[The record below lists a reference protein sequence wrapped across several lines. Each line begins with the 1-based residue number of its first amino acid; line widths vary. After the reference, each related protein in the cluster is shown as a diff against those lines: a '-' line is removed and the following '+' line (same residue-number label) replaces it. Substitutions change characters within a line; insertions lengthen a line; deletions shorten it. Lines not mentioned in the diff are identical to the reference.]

1 LGFYNYL
8 ACCFKIC
15 NGAFFPASGFK
26 LSNSKKLL
34 NQWICKS
41 MQYRTWNILF
51 GLSIAI
57 AYMSITIAPAKAQ
70 SLLDFQPEQQ
80 TTPKQIDSLKDMG
93 TSLDGFIP
101 KKLQES
107 ESPMGSNRAI
117 IGKDQRLPMM
127 SREYPWSTVGKIVM
141 VSKDKKE
148 YSCTGTL
155 IGKSLAIT
163 NAHCVYDE
171 SGKLFPNIYF
181 LPNLINGRLRT
192 KNDVAS
198 VRNVWT
204 GTRKPNWN
212 SADDW
217 AIVELDK
224 PLGEKYGFLRW
235 RTVPVALLERYK
247 NRLAVAG
254 YSGDYPDP
262 KSYTGPEFSAGK
274 GYTAGVHLKCS
285 VLGEREG
292 MLVHDCDT
300 NPGASGS
307 ALISKI
313 DGVYQII
320 GLHAIGRKDRNG
332 RGVENYAVRI
342 GRIEAALNKG
352 K

>member
-1 LGFYNYL
+1 M
-8 ACCFKIC
+8 K
-15 NGAFFPASGFK
+15 
-26 LSNSKKLL
+26 
-34 NQWICKS
+34 
-41 MQYRTWNILF
+41 YRNWNILF
-51 GLSIAI
+51 GFSIAI
-57 AYMSITIAPAKAQ
+57 ASMSSTTIAPAKAQ
-70 SLLDFQPEQQ
+70 SLLDFQPKKEIA
-80 TTPKQIDSLKDMG
+80 PKQINSLKDIE

-117 IGKDQRLPMM
+117 IGEDQRLPMM

-141 VSKDKKE
+141 ISKDKKE

-155 IGKSLAIT
+155 IGKSLVIT
-163 NAHCVYDE
+163 NAHCVYDQ
-171 SGKLFPNIYF
+171 SGKLFPNVFF
-181 LPNLINGRLRT
+181 LPNLINGRLRS

-198 VRNVWT
+198 VRNILT
-204 GTRKPNWN
+204 GTNNPNLR

-217 AIVELDK
+217 AILELDK
-224 PLGEKYGFLRW
+224 PLGEKYGFLKW
-235 RTVPVALLERYK
+235 RTVPLALLQRYK
-247 NRLAVAG
+247 NRLTVAG

-262 KSYTGPEFSAGK
+262 KTYSGLEFAAGK

-285 VLGEREG
+285 VLGEKDG

-313 DGVYQII
+313 DGVYQIV
-320 GLHAIGRKDRNG
+320 GLHAAGRRDRSG

-342 GRIEAALNKG
+342 GRIEAALSISK
-352 K
+352 

>member
-1 LGFYNYL
+1 M
-8 ACCFKIC
+8 K
-15 NGAFFPASGFK
+15 
-26 LSNSKKLL
+26 
-34 NQWICKS
+34 
-41 MQYRTWNILF
+41 YRTWNILF

-57 AYMSITIAPAKAQ
+57 AYMSSTTIAPTTAQ
-70 SLLDFQPEQQ
+70 SLLDFQPKKEII
-80 TTPKQIDSLKDMG
+80 PKQIDSLKEIG
-93 TSLDGFIP
+93 TSLDGFMP

-107 ESPMGSNRAI
+107 ESPMGENRAI
-117 IGKDQRLPMM
+117 IGADQRLPLM

-155 IGKSLAIT
+155 IGKSLVIT

-171 SGKLFPNIYF
+171 SGKLFPNIFF
-181 LPNLINGRLRT
+181 LPNLINGRLRS

-198 VRNVWT
+198 VRNVLA
-204 GTRKPNWN
+204 GTSKPNWQ

-217 AIVELDK
+217 AILEIDK

-235 RTVPVALLERYK
+235 RTVPLALLKTYK

-262 KSYTGPEFSAGK
+262 KIYSGDEFSAGK
-274 GYTAGVHLKCS
+274 SYTAGVHLKCS
-285 VLGEREG
+285 VLGERDG
-292 MLVHDCDT
+292 MIVHDCDP

-320 GLHAIGRKDRNG
+320 GLHAIGRRDSKG

>member
-1 LGFYNYL
+1 M
-8 ACCFKIC
+8 K
-15 NGAFFPASGFK
+15 
-26 LSNSKKLL
+26 
-34 NQWICKS
+34 
-41 MQYRTWNILF
+41 YRTWSILG
-51 GLSIAI
+51 GLSLAI
-57 AYMSITIAPAKAQ
+57 ACMSSTIAPAKAQ
-70 SLLDFQPEQQ
+70 SLLDFQPKTEV
-80 TTPKQIDSLKDMG
+80 TPQLIDSIKDLG

-117 IGKDQRLPMM
+117 IGEDQRLPMM

-171 SGKLFPNIYF
+171 SGKLFPNIFF
-181 LPNLINGRLRT
+181 LPNLINGRLRS

-198 VRNVWT
+198 VRNVLT
-204 GTRKPNWN
+204 GTSKPNWQ

-217 AIVELDK
+217 AILELNK
-224 PLGEKYGFLRW
+224 PLGEKYGFIKW
-235 RTVPVALLERYK
+235 RTVPVALLQKYK
-247 NRLAVAG
+247 NRISVTG
-254 YSGDYPDP
+254 YAGDYPDP
-262 KSYTGPEFSAGK
+262 KVYNELSAGK
-274 GYTAGVHLKCS
+274 GFTAGVHLKCS
-285 VLGEREG
+285 VLGENGG

-342 GRIEAALNKG
+342 GRIESALSKLR
-352 K
+352 

>member
-1 LGFYNYL
+1 M
-8 ACCFKIC
+8 K
-15 NGAFFPASGFK
+15 
-26 LSNSKKLL
+26 SKK
-34 NQWICKS
+34 WKV
-41 MQYRTWNILF
+41 WF
-51 GLSIAI
+51 GFALGLAI
-57 AYMSITIAPAKAQ
+57 AYLSSTTTAPAKAQ
-70 SLLDFQPEQQ
+70 SLLDFQPKKEIA
-80 TTPKQIDSLKDMG
+80 PKQVVSLKNIG

-107 ESPMGSNRAI
+107 ESPMGNNRAI
-117 IGKDQRLPMM
+117 IGEDQRLPMM

-141 VSKDKKE
+141 ISKDNKE

-155 IGKSLAIT
+155 IGKSLVIT
-163 NAHCVYDE
+163 NAHCVYDQN
-171 SGKLFPNIYF
+171 GKLFPNIFF
-181 LPNLINGRLRT
+181 LPNLINGRLRS

-198 VRNVWT
+198 VRNILT
-204 GTRKPNWN
+204 GTNNPNLQ

-217 AIVELDK
+217 AILELDK
-224 PLGEKYGFLRW
+224 PLGEKYGFLKW
-235 RTVPVALLERYK
+235 RTVPLALLQRYK

-262 KSYTGPEFSAGK
+262 KAYSGLEFAAGK

-285 VLGEREG
+285 VLGERDG

-313 DGVYQII
+313 DGVYQIV
-320 GLHAIGRKDRNG
+320 GLHAAGRRDRSD

-342 GRIEAALNKG
+342 GRIEAALNMSK
-352 K
+352 

>member
-1 LGFYNYL
+1 M
-8 ACCFKIC
+8 K
-15 NGAFFPASGFK
+15 
-26 LSNSKKLL
+26 SKK
-34 NQWICKS
+34 WKV
-41 MQYRTWNILF
+41 WF
-51 GLSIAI
+51 GFALGLAI
-57 AYMSITIAPAKAQ
+57 ASMSSTNIAPAKAQ
-70 SLLDFQPEQQ
+70 SLLDFQPKKEIV
-80 TTPKQIDSLKDMG
+80 PKQIDSLKDIG

-117 IGKDQRLPMM
+117 IGDDQRLPMM

-141 VSKDKKE
+141 IGKDNKE

-155 IGKSLAIT
+155 IGKSLVIT
-163 NAHCVYDE
+163 NAHCVYDQ
-171 SGKLFPNIYF
+171 SGKLFPNVFF
-181 LPNLINGRLRT
+181 LPNLINGRLRS

-198 VRNVWT
+198 VRNILT
-204 GTRKPNWN
+204 GTNNPNLQ

-217 AIVELDK
+217 AILELDK
-224 PLGEKYGFLRW
+224 PLGEKYGFLKW
-235 RTVPVALLERYK
+235 RTVPLALLQRYK
-247 NRLAVAG
+247 NRLTVAG

-262 KSYTGPEFSAGK
+262 KAYSGLEFAAGK

-285 VLGEREG
+285 VLGEKDG

-313 DGVYQII
+313 DGVYQIV
-320 GLHAIGRKDRNG
+320 GLHAAGRRDRSG

-342 GRIEAALNKG
+342 GRIEAALSISK
-352 K
+352 

>member
-1 LGFYNYL
+1 M
-8 ACCFKIC
+8 K
-15 NGAFFPASGFK
+15 
-26 LSNSKKLL
+26 
-34 NQWICKS
+34 
-41 MQYRTWNILF
+41 YRNWNIWFAFSL
-51 GLSIAI
+51 AI
-57 AYMSITIAPAKAQ
+57 AYMSSTVAPAKAQ
-70 SLLDFQPEQQ
+70 SLLNFQPKNEVA
-80 TTPKQIDSLKDMG
+80 PKQIDSLKDIG
-93 TSLDGFIP
+93 ASLDGFIP

-107 ESPMGSNRAI
+107 ESPMGDNRAI
-117 IGKDQRLPMM
+117 IGEDQRLPMM

-141 VSKDKKE
+141 VSKDKNE

-155 IGKSLAIT
+155 IGKSLVIT

-198 VRNVWT
+198 VRNILA
-204 GTRKPNWN
+204 GTNNPNLR

-217 AIVELDK
+217 AILELDK

-235 RTVPVALLERYK
+235 RTVPLALLQRYK

-254 YSGDYPDP
+254 YASDYPDP
-262 KSYTGPEFSAGK
+262 KAYSELSAGK
-274 GYTAGVHLKCS
+274 GFTAGVHLKCS
-285 VLGEREG
+285 VLGELDG

-313 DGVYQII
+313 DGVYQIV
-320 GLHAIGRKDRNG
+320 GLHAAGRKDRSG
-332 RGVENYAVRI
+332 RGIENYAVRI

>member
-1 LGFYNYL
+1 M
-8 ACCFKIC
+8 K
-15 NGAFFPASGFK
+15 
-26 LSNSKKLL
+26 
-34 NQWICKS
+34 
-41 MQYRTWNILF
+41 YRNWNILF
-51 GLSIAI
+51 GFSIAI
-57 AYMSITIAPAKAQ
+57 ASMSSTTIASAKAQ
-70 SLLDFQPEQQ
+70 SLLDFQPKEEIA
-80 TTPKQIDSLKDMG
+80 PKQINSLKDIE

-117 IGKDQRLPMM
+117 IGEDQRLPMM

-141 VSKDKKE
+141 ISKDKKE

-155 IGKSLAIT
+155 IGKSLVIT
-163 NAHCVYDE
+163 NAHCVYDQ
-171 SGKLFPNIYF
+171 SGKLFPNVFF
-181 LPNLINGRLRT
+181 LPNLINGRLRS

-198 VRNVWT
+198 VRNILT
-204 GTRKPNWN
+204 GTNNPNLR

-217 AIVELDK
+217 AILELDK
-224 PLGEKYGFLRW
+224 PLGEKYGFLKW
-235 RTVPVALLERYK
+235 RTVPLALLQRYK
-247 NRLAVAG
+247 NRLTVAG

-262 KSYTGPEFSAGK
+262 KTYSGLEFAAGK

-285 VLGEREG
+285 VLGEKDG

-313 DGVYQII
+313 DGVYQIV
-320 GLHAIGRKDRNG
+320 GLHAAGRRDRSG

-342 GRIEAALNKG
+342 GRIEASLNKS